1 MDRQET
7 FSYRLCNGFPII
19 SWLPAYKKQWL
30 SSDLIAGTTL
40 AAFTIPEAIAYSDLA
55 GMPPQAGLYACIAAP
70 LLYTVFG
77 TSRQLAV
84 GPTSAVSILVAA
96 ALGGLTVH
104 SQAQYAALAGMTAII
119 VGLIAVVAYLLRLGV
134 LMNFISESVLV
145 GFSSGAALYIAST
158 QLAKLFGI
166 HGGHGQFIERISHL
180 IQHIGEANQWA
191 LALGILALVI
201 LMVGEHLVPRLPW
214 SLIIVL
220 GSIGLMSVID
230 PKAHG
235 ISMVG
240 SIPSGLP
247 VISLP
252 PVSLPDVRHIL
263 HGAFAIFVLAYV
275 EGMSMARTFASKHG
289 YRVDPN
295 QELLALGFASIGAGF
310 TQSYP
315 LAGSF
320 SRSALNDEVG
330 AKTQFAGGF
339 SALLIVLVLLFLT
352 GIFSKLPEPILA
364 VVVLVAVRGLFK
376 WKQLIKLF
384 ELSPAEFATAV
395 AAFVGVL
402 GLGILDGVVIGAL
415 LSLLLVIGRTSQ
427 SHISL
432 LGRVPGQPRFSSMD
446 ENPENMPVPG
456 MIIMSAD
463 SGIFYANA
471 ESIKE
476 RIMELVRES
485 GKPIHAVVLD
495 IALTGH
501 LDLAGAEMLAELHQE
516 LKKMGISLRLSRV
529 QDSARKMLD
538 RMGITAQIGE
548 EHFHAVP
555 LLAVAEYLAEE
566 GLSHRMACDILPDM
580 VHYVL
585 NMVRER
591 AGLVTGDEQ
600 VRLDAIGAKLEEI
613 LIELEN
619 IHSGAHSGPLTVS

>member
-1 MDRQET
+1 MDRQEN
-7 FSYRLCNGFPII
+7 FSDRLSNCVPII

-70 LLYTVFG
+70 LLYTIFG

-96 ALGGLTVH
+96 ALGGLMVH
-104 SQAQYAALAGMTAII
+104 SPAQYAALAGMTAIV
-119 VGLIAVVAYLLRLGV
+119 VGLIAIVAYLLRLGV

-158 QLAKLFGI
+158 QLGKLFGI
-166 HGGHGQFIERISHL
+166 HGGNGQFIERMSHL
-180 IQHIGEANQWA
+180 IQHIGEANPWA
-191 LALGILALVI
+191 LGLGILALVI
-201 LMVGEHLVPRLPW
+201 LITGEHLVPKLPW

-220 GSIGLMSVID
+220 GSIGLMNVID
-230 PKAHG
+230 ANAHG
-235 ISMVG
+235 ISMV
-240 SIPSGLP
+240 STIPSGLP
-247 VISLP
+247 LISLP
-252 PVSLPDVRHIL
+252 SVSLPDVKHIL

-320 SRSALNDEVG
+320 SRSALNDAVG
-330 AKTQFAGGF
+330 AKTQLASGF

-352 GIFSKLPEPILA
+352 GIFSRLPEPILA

-384 ELSPAEFATAV
+384 ELSPAEFGTAL
-395 AAFVGVL
+395 AAFAGVL

-415 LSLLLVIGRTSQ
+415 LSLLLVIRRTSQ

-432 LGRVPGQPRFSSMD
+432 LGRVPGQPRFSSIH
-446 ENPENMPVPG
+446 ENPENMPIPG

-463 SGIFYANA
+463 TGIFYANA

-476 RIMELVRES
+476 RIMELVRQS
-485 GKPIHAVVLD
+485 TKPLQAVVLD
-495 IALTGH
+495 MALTGN
-501 LDLAGAEMLAELHQE
+501 LDLAGAEMLVKLHQD
-516 LKKMGISLRLSRV
+516 LKKMGITLRLSRV
-529 QDSARKMLD
+529 QESARKTLD
-538 RMGITAQIGE
+538 RMGITEQIGE

-555 LLAVAEYLAEE
+555 LLAVAQYLGEE
-566 GLSHRMACDILPDM
+566 GLSHRMSCDILPDM
-580 VHYVL
+580 VGYVL
-585 NMVRER
+585 FMVRER
-591 AGLVTGDEQ
+591 AGLAKGEEKE
-600 VRLDAIGAKLEEI
+600 RLDAIISKLEEI
-613 LIELEN
+613 KSQLEN
-619 IHSGAHSGPLTVS
+619 VP